1 MEGVTMRNNFR
12 YVVPNF
18 ITLLSLICGIASILS
33 SAQGKLK
40 TAGVLI
46 LLSTILDFWDG
57 YLARKLNA
65 RSEFGLQLD
74 SIVDMVS
81 LGVAPILLIFQHMRA
96 EGNETVWAWVC
107 VILVGLAGASRL
119 ARFNLLPQKE
129 TGNEDS
135 AGLTISFAG
144 GTIALAVLAELS
156 YPTLVIPTP
165 AYLIFLALLS
175 FLMVSTI
182 SFPQISWLVLTR
194 IRTAFVIS
202 FIVTTLIL
210 FPLFS
215 AWFTMNIGYIGIGL
229 SRATFQRVMKITQ

>member
-1 MEGVTMRNNFR
+1 MRNNFR

-18 ITLLSLICGIASILS
+18 ISLLSLICGIASILTS
-33 SAQGKLK
+33 SQGKLK

-57 YLARKLNA
+57 YSARKLNA

-74 SIVDMVS
+74 SLVDMVS
-81 LGVAPILLIFQHMRA
+81 MGVAPIVLIFHHMRA
-96 EGNETVWAWVC
+96 EGINTIWAWVC

-119 ARFNLLPQKE
+119 ARFNLLPPKE
-129 TGNEDS
+129 TGNEES
-135 AGLTISFAG
+135 TGLTISHTG

-156 YPTLVIPTP
+156 SPTLVIPTP
-165 AYLIFLALLS
+165 VYFIFLALLS

-182 SFPQISWLVLTR
+182 SFPQLSWLVLTR
-194 IRTAFVIS
+194 RRTAFVLS
-202 FIVTTLIL
+202 FIVTSLVF

-229 SRATFQRVMKITQ
+229 SRATYHRVMKITQ

>member
-1 MEGVTMRNNFR
+1 MRNNFR
-12 YVVPNF
+12 YAVPNF

-57 YLARKLNA
+57 YSARKLNA

-74 SIVDMVS
+74 SLVDMVS
-81 LGVAPILLIFQHMRA
+81 LGVAPIVLIFQHMRA
-96 EGNETVWAWVC
+96 VGINTIWAWVC

-119 ARFNLLPQKE
+119 ARFNLLPAKV
-129 TGNEDS
+129 TGNEES
-135 AGLTISFAG
+135 TGLTISHTG
-144 GTIALAVLAELS
+144 GTIALAVLADIS
-156 YPTLVIPTP
+156 HPNVVIPTP
-165 AYLIFLALLS
+165 VYFLFLALLS

-182 SFPQISWLVLTR
+182 RFPQLSWLVLTR
-194 IRTAFVIS
+194 IRTAIVLS

-215 AWFTMNIGYIGIGL
+215 AWFTMNIGYIGVGL
-229 SRATFQRVMKITQ
+229 SRATYFRVMKITQ